1 MYMLDAGFTILR
13 RQLQRSSL
21 GSRRVIVGGPAKR
34 LFDIVAASLIIIC
47 IVPLIVFVSLA
58 MKLLDPGP
66 VIYPHTRIG
75 HCGRRFKCLK
85 FRSMVVGADE
95 VLKALLASDP
105 EIRDIWE
112 RTQKLPN
119 DPRITPW
126 GRFLR
131 HSSLDELPQLINV
144 LRGDMSLVGPRPIVP
159 SEMARYGDKL
169 GLYLSARPG
178 LTGLWQIS
186 GRSDCSYDRRI
197 ELDAEYVRYWRF
209 STDLIIL
216 LRTVGAVI
224 ARKGVY

>member
-1 MYMLDAGFTILR
+1 MLDAGFTILR
-13 RQLQRSSL
+13 RQLQRSSV
-21 GSRRVIVGGPAKR
+21 GSRQVMVGGPAKR

-75 HCGRRFKCLK
+75 HRGRRFKCLK

-169 GLYLSARPG
+169 SLYLSARPG